1 VIEINAYM
9 FPVSL
14 NTQDSYVKGLRLLS
28 KKQKTNIMCQK
39 SKSLNFDNEEDKEP
53 GRTVYKKVYY
63 ITSAMT

>member
-1 VIEINAYM
+1 
-9 FPVSL
+9 
-14 NTQDSYVKGLRLLS
+14 
-28 KKQKTNIMCQK
+28 MCQK